1 MRHWI
6 FFWVLLL
13 SFAHQAISQIPQLTG
28 KSQISVLTC
37 AKGDDL
43 ITSFGHT
50 AIRVQ
55 DSTLGIDVVYNYGTF
70 DFNRPNFY
78 LNFVKG
84 RLIYSLSRSR
94 FDRFLFAYEMERRW
108 VKEQILDLDLHEKNK
123 LFAFLENNYLP
134 QNRDY
139 LYDPLLNNCSSM
151 VGDILKQQFGDA
163 IVFDGSYLDKQYSFR
178 ELVRQNLATNSW
190 SSFGID
196 VAFGSVVDRKA
207 TVKEH
212 TFLPSYAMQQLT
224 NTTKNGK
231 PLVQRERTIL
241 DYDEF
246 DVDNF
251 FPLSPLFWFTLLFLF
266 TATITY
272 LDHKHGSRSRWL
284 DFSLFLVTGFIG
296 LVLALIWFGADH
308 TSTPKNFNLLWAF
321 PFNFAIAFIYIFQSK
336 LPDWFSK
343 YLKVLL
349 GLLALTVLVWIFN
362 IQSFS
367 PLLILILLTLAVRY
381 VFLLKFLRV

>member
-13 SFAHQAISQIPQLTG
+13 SFANEAISQIPQLTE
-28 KSQISVLTC
+28 KSQISLLTC
-37 AKGDDL
+37 AKGDNL

-70 DFNRPNFY
+70 DFNRPNFI

-108 VKEQILDLDLHEKNK
+108 VKEQILDLTPLEKNQF
-123 LFAFLENNYLP
+123 FAFLENNYLP
-134 QNRDY
+134 KNRDY
-139 LYDPLLNNCSSM
+139 LYDPLLNNCSSI
-151 VGDILKQQFGDA
+151 VGDILKKLYGDA
-163 IVFDGSYLDKQYSFR
+163 IVFDGSYLDKHYTFR

-190 SSFGID
+190 SLFGID

-207 TVKEH
+207 SVKEH
-212 TFLPSYAMQQLT
+212 TFLPYYAMQQL
-224 NTTKNGK
+224 NHTTKNGK

-246 DVDNF
+246 DTNSF
-251 FPLSPLFWFTLLFLF
+251 FPLSPLFWFLLLMLF

-272 LDHKHGSRSRWL
+272 LDHRHGSRSKWL
-284 DFSLFLVTGFIG
+284 DFSLFFVTGFIG
-296 LVLALIWFGADH
+296 IVLALIWFGADH

-321 PFNFAIAFIYIFQSK
+321 PFNFIIAFIYIFQSK

-343 YLKVLL
+343 YLKVVL
-349 GLLALTVLVWIFN
+349 GLIGLTLLVWVFN

-367 PLLILILLTLAVRY
+367 PLLILILLTLAIRY
-381 VFLLKFLRV
+381 VFLLKFSKV